1 MSESTAIIA
10 LMLLVFFFGFM
21 LGSRMKMLLFQSQEW
36 MILRWDKDIFG
47 FRVAREGST
56 LLKNDR
62 VIMALEFDTS
72 TFPEEGIK
80 VNEKN
85 EI

>member
-36 MILRWDKDIFG
+36 MILKWDKDIFG

-56 LLKNDR
+56 P
-62 VIMALEFDTS
+62 
-72 TFPEEGIK
+72 PERGRIFY
-80 VNEKN
+80 
-85 EI
+85 